1 MTVNPRPYVMFD
13 GARVACSADQADS
26 QPLSLDGVVIEWGRD
41 DYISHARP
49 ATATLSFYDRTG
61 NWPARIKGRA
71 AIGRRL
77 SLHAEDPNDVATNWC
92 CFAGRVTDA
101 QAEPATGTRAG
112 GWIVTVTAAGKD
124 ADLGNI
130 MLPPETWPTETMIVR
145 ANRIADAAQVV
156 ADIDEFYFYP
166 GSVNISCW
174 PLDVKGRS
182 LADLN
187 AEFYMSM
194 GDTFSYN
201 PQQNVVRHLYRRS
214 YSMAIWAVVRGGRIY
229 IQASDIVYDSVTY
242 PGIGI
247 LGCEAGAGGPLQLSP
262 QGVVT
267 RVEASWKD
275 RPNGGGDWV
284 SVLSAADDNQ
294 NGRRTVT
301 FTSWIDDG
309 VHIDPVLTEVLARGQ
324 VEGSLPQHPPA
335 IIDTARDGGFPSIK
349 VAQVLTLGAETQGV
363 VYING
368 SAFSAWLETV
378 PPVFAIIGGTIE
390 HTGGH
395 WRVTTKLQ
403 AVNDTSATT
412 PPIWD
417 SMHTGITWAAP
428 PPAWAFDGSV
438 SWFDTR
444 WPNTLG
450 TIYTPN

>member
-1 MTVNPRPYVMFD
+1 MSANPRAYVMLD
-13 GARVACSADQADS
+13 GARVECNADLADS
-26 QPLSLDGVVIEWGRD
+26 QALALDGVVVEWGRD

-49 ATATLSFYDRTG
+49 ATATLTFYDRTG

-77 SLHAEDPNDVATNWC
+77 SLHAEDRDNVATNWC
-92 CFAGRVTDA
+92 WFAGRVTDA
-101 QAEPATGTRAG
+101 NAEPAPDKR
-112 GWIVTVTAAGKD
+112 GWLVTVTAAGKD

-130 MLPPETWPTETMIVR
+130 IMPPVTWPNESMIVR

-166 GSVNISCW
+166 GSVNILCW

-214 YSMAIWAVVRGGRIY
+214 YAIAIWPVVRNARIFL
-229 IQASDIVYDSVTY
+229 QAGDTVYDDQTY
-242 PGIGI
+242 DGVGI
-247 LGCEAGAGGPLQLSP
+247 LGCETGAGGPLQLSP

-267 RVEASWKD
+267 RVEVSWKD
-275 RPNGGGDWV
+275 RPNGGNDWT
-284 SVLSAADDNQ
+284 SVLSASDDNQ

-309 VHIDPVLTEVLARGQ
+309 IHIDPVMTEVLARGQ

-335 IIDTARDGGFPSIK
+335 IIDTGRDGGFASID
-349 VAQVLTLGAETQGV
+349 VAKVLTLGAETQGV
-363 VYING
+363 VYVNG
-368 SAFSAWLETV
+368 SKFAAWLETV
-378 PPVFAIIGGTIE
+378 PLYCIIGGTVE
-390 HTGGH
+390 HVDGK
-395 WRVTTKLQ
+395 WRVTAKLQ
-403 AVNDTSATT
+403 AVNDTSAVT
-412 PPIWD
+412 PPVWD
-417 SMHTGITWAAP
+417 SMHQSITWHAP
-428 PPAWAFDGSV
+428 APSWAFDDSV